1 MLSGEDQSVGELSE
15 LLLRNGKVDHGGLE
29 RAGALA
35 AVSGERL
42 DVVLTRL
49 GLVSE
54 SDMAAALAEQLALP
68 LAGLGDYPERP
79 LLGERVSIRFLRAS
93 RVLPL
98 REHAGHLDL
107 AMADPLDSYAREAIR
122 LLAGKEVRPVVAV
135 PAELDAALDRLFGK
149 PKPAAEIAAA
159 SLTGEGVA
167 SADIERLRDLASEAP
182 VIRLVNGLISRAVN
196 ERASDIHIEPFEGT
210 LRLRYRIDGVLR
222 AVEAPPSRLQAAIAS
237 RVKIMAG
244 LDIAERRLAQDGRI
258 KANVQGREI
267 DLRVSTVPTQHGES
281 VVLRILDQSRA
292 PLDLGRLGFSTPVGA
307 TLSSLLERPNGI
319 ILVTG
324 PTGSGKTTTLYAALQ
339 RLNDPS
345 RKLITVEDPVEY
357 ELPGINQIQ
366 VRPRI
371 GLTFAT
377 VLRAILRQDP
387 DIIMVGEIRDGET
400 ARIAVQAALT
410 GHLVLSTL
418 HTNDAAG
425 ALTRLVD
432 MGVENYL
439 LTSSVLAVLAQRLVR
454 RLCLDC
460 RERYRPAPELVRQLG
475 LERLSEGG
483 EPWLHRARGCVAC
496 QGSGFAGR
504 TTIAELMPL
513 EDDLRRLV
521 LRRAE
526 RRELDQAA
534 RAAGMRPMAD
544 DGLLKALAGITT
556 IEEVMRVTQVV

>member
-1 MLSGEDQSVGELSE
+1 MVSGKDRALSELSE
-15 LLLRNGKVDHGGLE
+15 LLLRNGKIDRGGLE

-35 AVSGERL
+35 GVSGERL

-54 SDMAAALAEQLALP
+54 RDMAAALAEQLSLP
-68 LAGLGDYPERP
+68 LAALADYPERP
-79 LLGERVSIRFLRAS
+79 LLGEKVTTRFLRAS

-98 REHAGHLDL
+98 REHAAHLDL
-107 AMADPLDSYAREAIR
+107 AMADPLDSYALEAIR
-122 LLAGKEVRPVVAV
+122 LLAGKEIRPVVAI
-135 PAELDAALDRLFGK
+135 PAELDAALDRLYGSL
-149 PKPAAEIAAA
+149 KPAAEIATAA
-159 SLTGEGVA
+159 LAGEGVA

-182 VIRLVNGLISRAVN
+182 VIRLVNGLISRAVG

-222 AVEAPPSRLQAAIAS
+222 AIEAPPARLQAAIAS

-292 PLDLGRLGFSTPVGA
+292 PLDLARLGFSAPVGA
-307 TLSSLLERPNGI
+307 GLDRLLDRPNGI

-371 GLTFAT
+371 GLSFAT

-425 ALTRLVD
+425 AVTRLID

-439 LTSSVLAVLAQRLVR
+439 LTSAVLAVLAQRLVR
-454 RLCLDC
+454 RLCLEC
-460 RERYRPAPELVRQLG
+460 RVPYDPPPELAIPLG
-475 LERLSEGG
+475 LARLADGG
-483 EPWLHRARGCVAC
+483 EMRLHRAQGCAAC
-496 QGSGFAGR
+496 QGTGFAGR

-513 EDDLRRLV
+513 DEELRRLI
-521 LRRAE
+521 LRRAD
-526 RRELDQAA
+526 RQELDRAA
-534 RAAGMRPMAD
+534 RAAGMRPMVD
-544 DGLLKALAGITT
+544 DGLLKALAGVTT